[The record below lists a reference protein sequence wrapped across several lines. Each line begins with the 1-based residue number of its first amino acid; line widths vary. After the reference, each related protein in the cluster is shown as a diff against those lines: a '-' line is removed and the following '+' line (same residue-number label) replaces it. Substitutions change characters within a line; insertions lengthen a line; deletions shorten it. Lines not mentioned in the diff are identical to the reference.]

1 MNDKKILKG
10 FYNEVKIMYEIDH
23 PRILKLHDKI

>member
-10 FYNEVKIMYEIDH
+10 GTEQRCKIEDFNLPNMNGQN
-23 PRILKLHDKI
+23 